1 MEWTRA
7 EFVLTDNV
15 DQLDLDRTF
24 ALLNATYW
32 GERRPRHVV
41 DSMVRHSL
49 CFILSRDSLQI
60 GFARAVTDYT
70 VFSWIADLVI
80 EEPYRGRGL
89 GQWMMACIAAHPVI
103 SRTQMVLQTRDAHGL
118 YEKYGFVRNT
128 ALMSTPVIG
137 L

>member
-1 MEWTRA
+1 MQWEKGG
-7 EFVLTDNV
+7 FLLTD
-15 DQLDLDRTF
+15 DSDRLDRERTF

-32 GERRPRHVV
+32 GVRRPRELVER
-41 DSMVRHSL
+41 MVEHSL
-49 CFILSRDSLQI
+49 CFSLFLDGVQV

-80 EEPYRGRGL
+80 DPPYRGRGI
-89 GQWMMACIAAHPVI
+89 GRWMMECMITHPDLQ
-103 SRTQMVLQTRDAHGL
+103 RTQMVLQTRDAHAL
-118 YEKYGFVRNT
+118 YEKFGFCRNP